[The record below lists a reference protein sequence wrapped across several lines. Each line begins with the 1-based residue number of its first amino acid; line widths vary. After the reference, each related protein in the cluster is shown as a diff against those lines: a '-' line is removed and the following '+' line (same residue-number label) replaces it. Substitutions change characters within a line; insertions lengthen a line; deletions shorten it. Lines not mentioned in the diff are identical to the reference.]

1 MKSTSVFLS
10 GFVVLSL
17 LTISSPS
24 FSGKTENQIVSTI
37 IKAPVRPDGNV
48 AGAVTDILINL
59 DTSLNPAV
67 TGRSLLAGRT
77 IKITLPEQFI
87 DQQNLPIMDI
97 LSSPD
102 CAPGN
107 LQCSTGAL
115 LQGWPQHPILPAVPG
130 FPPGSGEPQYLFS
143 FEKPNTLV
151 FTAVVDIHPGA
162 AFAGPGIKQMHL
174 MLYGFTNPEHPGYY
188 PVIVNAETG
197 PEGELETGSGLVHI
211 IPQTRPSIN
220 VTSAFNGV
228 RANTIYQTAS
238 PGELTPFAYDF
249 LLWDRT
255 GSPLEGATVEMIHP
269 DFALIKQGKEVIGHV
284 IISAPDGATG
294 QEVFTEAPA
303 TIINA
308 PISALPTARMTSF
321 FRAGNVTGQYVM
333 NFMLT
338 DGNTL
343 QMFVDVQ

>member
-1 MKSTSVFLS
+1 MKITSVFLT
-10 GFVVLSL
+10 GLVALSS
-17 LTISSPS
+17 LTISTPG
-24 FSGKTENQIVSTI
+24 FSAKTENQLVSTI

-59 DTSLNPAV
+59 DTSLNPAI

-87 DQQNLPIMDI
+87 DQQKLPIDDI

-107 LQCSTGAL
+107 IQCSTGAL
-115 LQGWPQHPILPAVPG
+115 LQGWPQNPILPAVPA

-143 FEKPNTLV
+143 FEEPNTLV
-151 FTAVVDIHPGA
+151 FTAVTDLNPGT
-162 AFAGPGIKQMHL
+162 AFAGPGIKQLHL

-197 PEGELETGSGLVHI
+197 PEGELETGTGLVHI

-228 RANTIYQTAS
+228 RANTFYQTAS
-238 PGELTPFAYDF
+238 PGELAPFAYDF
-249 LLWDRT
+249 LLWDRNDL
-255 GSPLEGATVEMIHP
+255 PLEGATVEMIYP
-269 DFALIKQGKEVIGHV
+269 DFALIKQGEDVIGHV
-284 IISAPDGATG
+284 TISAPYGATG
-294 QEVFTEAPA
+294 QAVFTEEPA
-303 TIINA
+303 TIINS
-308 PISALPTARMTSF
+308 PLSALPTARMTSF
-321 FRAGNVTGQYVM
+321 FRAGNITGQYVL

-338 DGNTL
+338 GGNTL
-343 QMFVDVQ
+343 EMFVDVQ